1 MKKFIFLKQ
10 EIYEILNKEV
20 AGDVDI
26 INIFDSVCAFD
37 YRMTSEKIMIE
48 RSINCMLR

>member
-26 INIFDSVCAFD
+26 INIFDSVCVRIWLSYD
-37 YRMTSEKIMIE
+37 IRKNNDWEVD
-48 RSINCMLR
+48 

>member
-26 INIFDSVCAFD
+26 INIFDSVCAHLIIIWHQ
-37 YRMTSEKIMIE
+37 KK
-48 RSINCMLR
+48 